1 MRSHIT
7 PLTAWL
13 SASNRDRTLTGCSLG
28 KYRPAANRTL
38 FLQSLAACL
47 IIVTAALLT
56 GCAGGGEGGPSISS
70 SPGTSSVAG
79 ATATLAWDP
88 VADSTVSGYY
98 VYYGTQSPGQAG
110 SCSYQYSQFVSSPS
124 ATLTNLARNTQ
135 YYFAVSA
142 YNGIESSCSTE
153 VSTTTP
159 I

>member
-1 MRSHIT
+1 MRSRIA
-7 PLTAWL
+7 PLAARL
-13 SASNRDRTLTGCSLG
+13 SASNGDCTLVGCSLD
-28 KYRPAANRTL
+28 KYRPAANCPL

-56 GCAGGGEGGPSISS
+56 GCAGSGEGGPSISS

-98 VYYGTQSPGQAG
+98 VYYGTQSPGQTG
-110 SCSYQYSQFVSSPS
+110 SCAYQYSQFVSSPT

-142 YNGIESSCSTE
+142 YNGMESACSTE